1 MSARIR
7 RAGCNLTPSLALNHW
22 TCEEISPVWEQT
34 EAKEAPKGPP
44 SSCPY
49 KDLPKIAQ
57 LAFVDLKRTT
67 GAPDV
72 VVFGWILAAMTAVA
86 MRKIKVK
93 APGMDVDVVSLFF
106 IIASPSG
113 TAKSPVYR
121 QVSKPFVAH
130 DARVSREN
138 KKAAADR
145 DPEMEVWATELDSMK
160 RLLAKLTNRLD
171 AIGSEELA
179 ALKNAIKEHVRR
191 KPQSSQTH
199 RLVQTKATMV
209 RILELLDGDS
219 RSLFLATDDGL
230 KFLAKVIKEDQDDFE
245 RLFDGSM
252 IFEGKKNQD
261 YAITN
266 PLVTLSL
273 TTQTS
278 LLIKFLEKSS
288 EDLIE
293 GGLLPRC
300 LTAVDYDE
308 EEGDEEP
315 DDDHGSGAVDA
326 FNAFNAKILEE
337 TTPDDGQKVPEQQ
350 IVEFD
355 WRSGNVFK
363 EFKSLLRDLRKRGQ
377 PLHDVKAF
385 SRKAPR
391 LVSRMA
397 AIFALYDEKAEL
409 EVSEDTLYRAINVVA
424 WYIGHAKWLFVD
436 RLSQNNRQ
444 EVIDLLTECFADRCH
459 LRNPKPGQ
467 PDNPLYVPK
476 AYIQQRLH
484 MKVSTLNPVLHSLE
498 KEKIAWR
505 RKGNREITCVQ
516 LNSAYFAKLANQH

>member
-7 RAGCNLTPSLALNHW
+7 GAGWKLMPSLALNDW
-22 TCEEISPVWEQT
+22 VNEDIRPAWEQT
-34 EAKEAPKGPP
+34 EIKEAPKGPP
-44 SSCPY
+44 SFCPY
-49 KDLPKIAQ
+49 KDLPRIAR
-57 LAFVDLKRTT
+57 LAFEELKRAT

-72 VVFGWILAAMTAVA
+72 VILGWILAAMAAVA

-93 APGMDVDVVSLFF
+93 APRMDVDVVSLFF
-106 IIASPSG
+106 IIATASG

-121 QVSKPFVAH
+121 QVSKPFFAH
-130 DARVSREN
+130 DALVSRKN
-138 KKAAADR
+138 KKTAINR
-145 DPEMEVWATELDSMK
+145 DPDMEVWATELAGMK
-160 RLLAKLTNRLD
+160 RLLFKLTNSLD
-171 AIGSEELA
+171 TIGSEELTA
-179 ALKNAIKEHVRR
+179 VKNAIKEHVRR
-191 KPQSSQTH
+191 KPQASQAH
-199 RLVQTKATMV
+199 RLVQTKATMA

-266 PLVTLSL
+266 PLVTLGI
-273 TTQTS
+273 TTQTGR
-278 LLIKFLEKSS
+278 LIKFLEKNS

-300 LTAVDYDE
+300 LMAVDYDE
-308 EEGDEEP
+308 EEGDGEP
-315 DDDHGSGAVDA
+315 DDDQESSAVDA
-326 FNAFNAKILEE
+326 FNAFNARILDE
-337 TTPDDGQKVPEQQ
+337 TTPNDEQEIPEQQ

-355 WRSGNVFK
+355 WRSTNMFK
-363 EFKSLLRDLRKRGQ
+363 EFKSLLKEFRRHGQ
-377 PLHDVKAF
+377 PLHDIKAF

-391 LVSRMA
+391 LASRIA

-409 EVSEDTLYRAINVVA
+409 EISENTLHRAINIVA
-424 WYIGHAKWLFVD
+424 WYLGHARWLFVD
-436 RLSQNNRQ
+436 RLFRNNRQ
-444 EVIDLLTECFADRCH
+444 EVIDLLAECFGDRCH
-459 LRNPKPGQ
+459 MRKPKPGQ

-476 AYIQQRLH
+476 GYIQQRLH
-484 MKVSTLNPVLHSLE
+484 MNVGTLNPLLDSLE

-505 RKGNREITCVQ
+505 RKGVRGITCIR
-516 LNSAYFAKLANQH
+516 LNSAYFAELTS